1 MLDRCPTKD
10 RMAAW
15 GLDVDRSCILCNAA
29 SESRDHLFFNC
40 PYTWDIWESF
50 MSRSP
55 IPPPPLP
62 NWHDVLSAMRATTPL
77 GPWRLL
83 TLLTWQATIYF
94 CWSERNSRLHRSAF
108 RHRDLIKKDID
119 RVIRQKIA
127 ATRYSNPNLSSSLF
141 QAWTV

>member
-1 MLDRCPTKD
+1 MPPQSHVITSSSTAHILGIYGNHSCPE
-10 RMAAW
+10 AP
-15 GLDVDRSCILCNAA
+15 S
-29 SESRDHLFFNC
+29 
-40 PYTWDIWESF
+40 
-50 MSRSP
+50 
-55 IPPPPLP
+55 PPLP